1 MDHNDAP
8 LRRAAGMMRAA
19 VALCCSLPHTGREKK
34 GCDMIRNSLAALLAL
49 GIAVAASDQA
59 AAQSYPSRPIK
70 LIVPFPPGGPID
82 VMARLV
88 SQKLNATFGTVIVE
102 NRPGGGSTIGLKAV
116 ATAEPDGYT
125 FLFGGTMTLSVI
137 PPLFRGAEAEQIKA
151 MVPVTLVSAT
161 PFVLIV
167 APRVPAKTV
176 PEFVAYAKA
185 NPGKLNFGAPAGATP
200 LLVGELFKMKA
211 GVDITTIPYRGAAN
225 TMTDMITG
233 QIDMALEPTSVTL
246 AHIHEGKIRALAVT
260 SRARSPE
267 LPDLPTMG
275 ESGVPGVVA
284 VSWTGVSGPAK
295 TPPDVVA
302 TLNRAINDALK
313 SPDMAAALRRLGSD
327 PLGGTAQDFSALL
340 AEEGPKW
347 VEVVKSSGI
356 KID

>member
-1 MDHNDAP
+1 
-8 LRRAAGMMRAA
+8 
-19 VALCCSLPHTGREKK
+19 
-34 GCDMIRNSLAALLAL
+34 MIRILFAALVA
-49 GIAVAASDQA
+49 ISAVTCAAPA
-59 AAQSYPSRPIK
+59 GAQSYPNRPIK

-82 VMARLV
+82 VQARLV
-88 SQKLNATFGTVIVE
+88 SQKLSATLGTVIVE
-102 NRPGGGSTIGLKAV
+102 NRPGGGSTVGLKAV

-125 FLFGGTMTLSVI
+125 FLFGGTMTMSAI
-137 PPLFRGAEAEQIKA
+137 PPLFSGPEAGIIKA
-151 MVPVTLVSAT
+151 MVPITLVSAT

-167 APRVPAKTV
+167 APRVPAKTIA
-176 PEFVAYAKA
+176 ELITYAKA

-211 GVDITTIPYRGAAN
+211 GVNITTIPYRGAAT
-225 TMTDMITG
+225 TMNDMISG
-233 QIDMALEPTSVTL
+233 QIDMAMEPTSVTL

-267 LPDLPTMG
+267 LPDLPTML

-284 VSWTGVSGPAK
+284 VSWTGISAPAG
-295 TPPDVVA
+295 TPADIVA
-302 TLNRAINDALK
+302 KINRAINDGLK
-313 SPDMAAALRRLGSD
+313 SQDMALSLRKLGSEV
-327 PLGGTAQDFSALL
+327 LGGSPQDFAALL